1 MSAGGPPGRGVTNE
15 GRAPDGP
22 LTLSDPALQR
32 LAERLATTASP
43 ASAQQPLPAYL
54 AETLY
59 LRGSLEAAGTFPT
72 ILPPSTP
79 TSV

>member
-1 MSAGGPPGRGVTNE
+1 MSAGGPPGQGVTNE
-15 GRAPDGP
+15 GLAPDGP

-32 LAERLATTASP
+32 LVEQAVDTVRTLATAAS
-43 ASAQQPLPAYL
+43 PAYL
-54 AETLY
+54 AETLC